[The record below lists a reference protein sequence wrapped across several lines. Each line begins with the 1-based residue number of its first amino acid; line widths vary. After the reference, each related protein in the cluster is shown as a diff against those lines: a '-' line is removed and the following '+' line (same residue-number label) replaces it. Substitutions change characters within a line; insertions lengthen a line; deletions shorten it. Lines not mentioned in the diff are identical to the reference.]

1 MCPFKGLNGDLAMAN
16 QFITTDLVSNTALA
30 MFANNAPFVMT
41 ASRIYQDD
49 FVSSGYKIGDSL
61 QVRRQNHFLVG
72 DGSVATPQSINES
85 VENIVIEH
93 QYHALIAYTIQD
105 LTLRIEDFSRVFI
118 APAIQEIITQ
128 MEKDISS
135 AAEQNLNFFTG
146 TAGVP
151 INSFTTVDTAGAKL
165 LEQGVNIASDAYL
178 AMTVRD
184 GSALKGALLN
194 NFTPVFNEDIVRSS
208 AIGHLSYFDIFQ
220 SQNIKA
226 HVAGAGPT
234 LYSTDTLLVDGAV
247 SSGNVIVL
255 SGATA
260 SITNYFL
267 VGDLISIAGVQ
278 STNPVGRAS
287 TGQNMQ
293 FVITANASS
302 TSGGLVT
309 INVGPY
315 IISDVT
321 NPNRNVSNTIP
332 NDAAVT
338 VVGSHN
344 VNVAYPSRGLD
355 IVCPPL
361 YKLQVPYASVAVDP
375 ETGLSLAVTQTGDIL
390 GYQNYMRL
398 DLLVGFK
405 WHPQYAT
412 VVLS

>member
-1 MCPFKGLNGDLAMAN
+1 MAN

-30 MFANNAPFVMT
+30 MFANNSPFVMT

-49 FVSSGYKIGDSL
+49 FVASGYKIGDTL
-61 QVRRQNHFLVG
+61 QVRRQNHFIVG
-72 DGSVATPQSINES
+72 DGSVATPQSIIET
-85 VENIVIEH
+85 VETIVIAH

-105 LTLRIEDFSRVFI
+105 LSLRIEDFSRVFI

-128 MEKDISS
+128 MEKDIGA
-135 AAEQNLNFFTG
+135 AAEQQLNFFTG

-165 LEQGVNIASDAYL
+165 LEQGVNIASDAYM

-184 GSALKGALLN
+184 GSSLKGALLN

-220 SQNIKA
+220 SQNIKN

-234 LYSTDTLLVDGAV
+234 LYSSDTLLVNGAV
-247 SSGNVIVL
+247 ASGSSIVMD
-255 SGATA
+255 GATA
-260 SITNYFL
+260 SITNYFV
-267 VGDLISIAGVQ
+267 VGDLISISGVQ
-278 STNPVGRAS
+278 SVNPVGRAA
-287 TGQNMQ
+287 TGQDMQ
-293 FVITANASS
+293 FVVTANASS
-302 TSGGLVT
+302 DGGGNITVQ
-309 INVGPY
+309 VAPS
-315 IISDVT
+315 IISDAT
-321 NPNRNVSNTIP
+321 NPNRNVSNPVP
-332 NDAAVT
+332 NNAAVT
-338 VVGSHN
+338 MIGTHN
-344 VNVAYPSRGLD
+344 VNVAYPSRALD

-390 GYQNYMRL
+390 GYQNYMRI
-398 DLLVGFK
+398 DLLCGFQ
-405 WHPQYAT
+405 WHAQYAT

>member
-1 MCPFKGLNGDLAMAN
+1 MPN

-49 FVSSGYKIGDSL
+49 FVSSGYKIGDTL
-61 QVRRQNHFLVG
+61 QVRRQNHFIVG
-72 DGSVATPQSINES
+72 DGSVATPQSIIET
-85 VENIVIEH
+85 VETIVINH

-105 LTLRIEDFSRVFI
+105 LSLRIEDFSRLFI

-128 MEKDISS
+128 MEKDIGS
-135 AAEQNLNFFTG
+135 AAEMTLNFFTG
-146 TAGVP
+146 TAGVA

-165 LEQGVNIASDAYL
+165 LEQGVNIAADAYL

-184 GSALKGALLN
+184 GSSLKGALLN

-220 SQNIKA
+220 SQNIKR
-226 HVAGAGPT
+226 HTAGAGPT
-234 LYSTDTLLVDGAV
+234 LYSSDPLLVNGAV
-247 SSGNVIVL
+247 ASGNTIIMN
-255 SGATA
+255 GATTG
-260 SITNYFL
+260 ITNYFL
-267 VGDLISIAGVQ
+267 PGDVISIAGVD
-278 STNPVGRAS
+278 SVNPVGRGD

-293 FVITANASS
+293 FVITAPAN
-302 TSGGLVT
+302 TDGSGNITILVS
-309 INVGPY
+309 PS
-315 IISDVT
+315 IISDTT
-321 NPNRNVSNTIP
+321 NPNQNVTNSVP
-332 NDAAVT
+332 SGSAVT
-338 VVGSHN
+338 MVGSHN
-344 VNVAYPSRGLD
+344 VNVAYPARGLD

-398 DLLVGFK
+398 DLLCGFT
-405 WHPQYAT
+405 WHQQYA
-412 VVLS
+412 VRVLS